1 MPKVQ
6 CFEAEKLLL
15 FGVAAMT
22 ESFAHVKSS
31 RCLKA
36 DVFTAETEVVP
47 KRKRFVMYTSHC
59 QYFQSSFS
67 FIQPTDLEK
76 ELLRHVRTVV
86 NKVI

>member
-1 MPKVQ
+1 MIFDIHLIYKQIEMPKVQ

-36 DVFTAETEVVP
+36 VEIQLGRMCLP
-47 KRKRFVMYTSHC
+47 QKQKLC
-59 QYFQSSFS
+59 QNAN
-67 FIQPTDLEK
+67 DL
-76 ELLRHVRTVV
+76 
-86 NKVI
+86 